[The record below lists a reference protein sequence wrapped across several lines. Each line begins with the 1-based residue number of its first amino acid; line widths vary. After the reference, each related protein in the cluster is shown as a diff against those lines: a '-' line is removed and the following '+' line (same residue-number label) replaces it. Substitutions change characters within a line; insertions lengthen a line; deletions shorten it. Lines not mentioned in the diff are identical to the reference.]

1 MEALS
6 QAHWLSMR
14 TIFGDPDAAMPAG
27 PSREADEEYARGVA
41 LLESGEP
48 VAAEQA
54 LLHADE
60 LGHAGAPRELA
71 QWAMGRNDLARW
83 SKLLW
88 QARER
93 GDGRAAAL
101 IGVGMAKDPEQ
112 AERAQELF
120 RFADEAGDCEGA
132 RNLGLALAEMGNL
145 DGAEQALHRSD
156 QRGSASGS
164 LALGLFLRD
173 RRGDLEAAESA
184 FVRAYERGHPKGSL
198 HLVDVYAERGDLAAA
213 QGAAKMTLA
222 LASRNATLFG
232 EMLEPEFERYLAA
245 KARPVPSAGGQATSA
260 TGSGCL
266 VSAAAVALFGVGLT
280 VALLL

>member
-14 TIFGDPDAAMPAG
+14 TIFGDPDVAMPAG
-27 PSREADEEYARGVA
+27 PSREADDEYVRGVA
-41 LLESGEP
+41 LLKSGELG
-48 VAAEQA
+48 AAEQA
-54 LLHADE
+54 LLRADD

-71 QWAMGRNDLARW
+71 QWAMARNDLDRW

-88 QARER
+88 QARGR
-93 GDGRAAAL
+93 GDGRAAAF
-101 IGVGMAKDPEQ
+101 IGVGLVKDPEQ
-112 AERAQELF
+112 ALELL

-132 RNLGLALAEMGNL
+132 RSLGLALAEMGDL
-145 DGAEQALHRSD
+145 DGAEMALRRSD

-164 LALGLFLRD
+164 LALGLFLHE

-198 HLVDVYAERGDLAAA
+198 HLVDVYVERGDLAAA
-213 QGAAKMTLA
+213 EGAAKMTLA

-232 EMLEPEFERYLAA
+232 EMTEPEFKRYLAV
-245 KARPVPSAGGQATSA
+245 KARPVASAGAQATGA
-260 TGSGCL
+260 TGGGCL
-266 VSAAAVALFGVGLT
+266 VSAVAVALIGVGLT
-280 VALLL
+280 VALFL